1 MADRGGRRR
10 RVKRSASGPGGALNL
25 ASEPLGGYRAF
36 AACACLMAGLL
47 LGVAGALGWS
57 WSKAGGT
64 PQEHL
69 DRQRALDQQRQELT
83 VLAEEARSTIA
94 GDRANRVLEQTEL
107 LNGLLVRKGVSWTQ
121 TFVDLESVLP
131 PAVRML
137 TIQPEVAGQDTLRLD
152 MTVSAREPADFIE
165 FLRELER
172 SEVFQFPAV
181 RGSAPPTEGDPT
193 HRYRLTV
200 NYDQQL

>member
-1 MADRGGRRR
+1 M
-10 RVKRSASGPGGALNL
+10 RSALGPGMALNL
-25 ASEPLGGYRAF
+25 ASQPLGGYRAF
-36 AACACLMAGLL
+36 AACACLVAGLL

-69 DRQRALDQQRQELT
+69 DRQRELDRQRQDLA
-83 VLAEEARSTIA
+83 VLAEEARATIG
-94 GDRANRVLEQTEL
+94 GDRASRVLEQTEL
-107 LNGLLVRKGVSWTQ
+107 LNGLLLRKGVSWTQ

-137 TIQPEVAGQDTLRLD
+137 TIQPEVAGVDTLRLD
-152 MTVSAREPADFIE
+152 MTVSAREPGDFIE

>member
-1 MADRGGRRR
+1 MADVVGRLRR
-10 RVKRSASGPGGALNL
+10 ARRSASGPGMALNL
-25 ASEPLGGYRAF
+25 ASQPLGGYRAF
-36 AACACLMAGLL
+36 TACACLMAGLL
-47 LGVAGALGWS
+47 LGVSGALGWS
-57 WSKAGGT
+57 WSKAGET

-69 DRQRALDQQRQELT
+69 DRQRSLVQQRQELT
-83 VLAEEARSTIA
+83 VLAEEARGTIA
-94 GDRANRVLEQTEL
+94 GDRASRVLEQTEL

-152 MTVSAREPADFIE
+152 MTVSAREPGDFIE
-165 FLRELER
+165 FLRKLER